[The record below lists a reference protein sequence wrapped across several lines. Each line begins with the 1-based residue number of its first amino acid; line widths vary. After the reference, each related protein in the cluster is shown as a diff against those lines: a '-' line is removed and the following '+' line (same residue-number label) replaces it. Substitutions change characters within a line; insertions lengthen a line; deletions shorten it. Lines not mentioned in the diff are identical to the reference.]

1 MNNDNKQKI
10 GIIGAGWWAAVMHIP
25 TLSSNPSAEIAGIC
39 ATDSAALKKVQDE
52 FGILYG
58 VEDYRKLLSEVD
70 LDGVIVSSPHTFHY
84 EHAKAALEAGC
95 HVLVEKPFTTDSKEA
110 KELVDIA
117 AKKNLNLNVS
127 HGWNYMPIAEKA
139 LKLMRANLIGEFQ
152 HAAIQLASPTS
163 DLMHGKGLSLA
174 KDALLTPLAST
185 WADPSKSGGYG
196 WGQLTHLLG
205 LFFKLVDVAPK
216 QVFAFTSNSESGV
229 DYYNSVN
236 MRLENGATCSISGS
250 SNMPAAFAK
259 FQVDLKIFGSKG
271 NLMIDLE
278 PGRERVI
285 VETFSGETHK
295 EEIKEGDGAYDG
307 TTPANYL
314 VEVCAGRNSEDMAPG
329 IVGYRS
335 VCVVEAML
343 ESAKSGNV
351 INL

>member
-1 MNNDNKQKI
+1 MSNKKQRI
-10 GIIGAGWWAAVMHIP
+10 GIIGAGWWAAAMHIP
-25 TLSSNPSAEIAGIC
+25 TLVSNSSAEIAGIC
-39 ATDSAALKKVQDE
+39 ATDTDALKKVQDE
-52 FGILYG
+52 FGISYG
-58 VEDYRKLLSEVD
+58 VTDYRQLLSEVD
-70 LDGVIVSSPHTFHY
+70 LDGVIISSPHTFHF

-110 KELVDIA
+110 KELIDLA

-127 HGWNYMPIAEKA
+127 HGWNYMPIAKKA
-139 LKLMRANLIGEFQ
+139 LKLMRADLIGEFQ

-163 DLMHGKGLSLA
+163 DLIKGKGLSLA
-174 KDALLTPLAST
+174 EDALLPPLNST
-185 WADPSKSGGYG
+185 WADPSKAGGYG

-205 LFFKLVDVAPK
+205 LFFKLVDEAPK
-216 QVFAFTSNSESGV
+216 QVFAFTSNSEADV
-229 DYYNSVN
+229 DYYNSVS
-236 MRLENGATCSISGS
+236 MRLESGATCSISGS

-278 PGRERVI
+278 PGRERVL

-295 EEIKEGDGAYDG
+295 EKTNEGDGEYDG
-307 TTPANYL
+307 ATPANYL
-314 VEVCAGRNSEDMAPG
+314 VDVCAGTNSEDMAPG

-343 ESAKSGNV
+343 ESSRNGNV
-351 INL
+351 VNLS

>member
-1 MNNDNKQKI
+1 MNNDNKQNI

-25 TLSSNPSAEIAGIC
+25 TLLSNPSAEIAGIC
-39 ATDSAALKKVQDE
+39 ATDSAALKKLQDE
-52 FGILYG
+52 FGISYG
-58 VEDYRKLLSEVD
+58 VEDYRKLLSEVE

-95 HVLVEKPFTTDSKEA
+95 HVMVEKPFTTNSKDA
-110 KELVDIA
+110 KELVELA
-117 AKKNLNLNVS
+117 AKNNLNLNVS
-127 HGWNYMPIAEKA
+127 HGWNYMPIFEKA
-139 LKLMRANLIGEFQ
+139 LKLMRANLIGDVQ

-163 DLMHGKGLSLA
+163 DLIHGKGLILA
-174 KDALLTPLAST
+174 KDALLQPQVST

-205 LFFKLVDVAPK
+205 LFFKLVDEAPK
-216 QVFAFTSNSESGV
+216 DVFAFTSNSESGV

-236 MRLENGATCSISGS
+236 MRLQNGATCSISGS
-250 SNMPAAFAK
+250 SNMPSSFAK

-278 PGRERVI
+278 PGRERVL
-285 VETFSGETHK
+285 VETMTGETHK
-295 EEIKEGDGAYDG
+295 EEVKIGDGEYDG
-307 TTPANYL
+307 SSPANFL
-314 VEVCAGRNSEDMAPG
+314 VDVCGGKNSEDMAPG
-329 IVGYRS
+329 IIGYRS

-351 INL
+351 IKL